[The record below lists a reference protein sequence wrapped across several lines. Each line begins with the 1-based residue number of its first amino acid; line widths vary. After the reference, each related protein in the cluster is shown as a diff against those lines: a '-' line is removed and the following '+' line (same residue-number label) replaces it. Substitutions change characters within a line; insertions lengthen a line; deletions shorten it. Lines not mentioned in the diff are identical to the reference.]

1 MSHQQG
7 GSKNPN
13 AMSDLNE
20 YLSNEDRNS
29 QERNDRD
36 DFDVEMQEYTPQP
49 FKRPTASYIPEYI
62 GTSNQ
67 FPIQEVVPN
76 TNIPIHQLMENHSAA
91 QSPNRPSSP
100 VNNSNMN
107 NLSGDMS
114 TAAATSVNVN
124 TTSNTDHLRARDH
137 TTVSANVLNLGH
149 LYKNNYGNNNDDG
162 DHISVQEGVTNDS
175 ESKQYGTRRDR
186 ATSFISRL
194 AGGGDDGSP
203 NDPNPGN
210 ASVPIIVKPKTLYQ
224 NPQTPTVLPST
235 YHPINRWSLV
245 KSGVLKEFLAEFMGT
260 MVMIIFGFAVVIQ
273 VLSGGKAQQDSYLA
287 AMDAL
292 SQSDL
297 SAGEKMAFEN
307 LTKLVSSVSAGTFDD
322 IALGWAAAVVMGY
335 FCAGGSAISGGH
347 LNPIITLAN
356 FVYRG
361 FPAKKIPF
369 YFFGQLFG
377 AYVGGL
383 IAYGYY
389 KKVISET
396 FPDHFN
402 SETVVSM
409 FCVVPKPYLSSARQ
423 FVSEFLCGAMLVAC
437 TFALTDPYTSLSGDV
452 FPLMLF
458 LLIFMCNSGLGYQT
472 GTAMNMARDLGP
484 RMALY
489 TVGFSRKLL
498 WTSHHHFFW
507 VPICAPFIGALTGGL
522 VYDIFI
528 YQGHESPVNWP
539 FSLYKE
545 TFQRWWFKR
554 PGWQRRNKARRMSD
568 LSEISY
574 AEDEDLD
581 NTYTGTRFPRVTKT
595 KSYHSSHNTDEKKVQ
610 FKSVQRDKP
619 HNQNMAAV
627 LDDESSL
634 ETASLGDSYIEQYS
648 SKNSN

>member
-1 MSHQQG
+1 MEEV
-7 GSKNPN
+7 N
-13 AMSDLNE
+13 A
-20 YLSNEDRNS
+20 YLSNEERE
-29 QERNDRD
+29 ERNQNHVRE
-36 DFDVEMQEYTPQP
+36 DFDVEMQDYTPQP
-49 FKRPTASYIPEYI
+49 FTRPTASYIPEYI

-76 TNIPIHQLMENHSAA
+76 SNIPIQQLIGSNNNSAA
-91 QSPNRPSSP
+91 QSPARPSSP
-100 VNNSNMN
+100 VNMGQ
-107 NLSGDMS
+107 NLSGGMA
-114 TAAATSVNVN
+114 TATATSVNVHGAGHG
-124 TTSNTDHLRARDH
+124 DHHRGRDH
-137 TTVSANVLNLGH
+137 TTVSSNVLNLGS
-149 LYKNNYGNNNDDG
+149 LYKNQASSATDNGE
-162 DHISVQEGVTNDS
+162 DHISVRENAGHDGEV
-175 ESKQYGTRRDR
+175 YGHSRRER
-186 ATSFISRL
+186 AASFISRL
-194 AGGGDDGSP
+194 AGGDDIPPDGL
-203 NDPNPGN
+203 NPGN

-235 YHPINRWSLV
+235 YHPINRWSLI

-260 MVMIIFGFAVVIQ
+260 MVMLIFGSAVVVQ
-273 VLSGGKAQQDSYLA
+273 VLAGGKSQQDAYLA
-287 AMDAL
+287 AMDDLAA
-292 SQSDL
+292 SDL
-297 SAGEKMAFEN
+297 SAGEKKAFEN
-307 LTKLVSSVSAGTFDD
+307 LTKLVSSTSAGTFDD

-369 YFFGQLFG
+369 YVSGQLLG

-389 KKVISET
+389 KKVITST
-396 FPDHFN
+396 YDDHFN
-402 SETVVSM
+402 SEPVVSM

-423 FVSEFLCGAMLVAC
+423 FVSEYLCGAMLVAC

-472 GTAMNMARDLGP
+472 GTAMNLARDLGP
-484 RMALY
+484 RLALY

-498 WTSHHHFFW
+498 WESHHHFFW
-507 VPICAPFIGALTGGL
+507 VPMTAPFVGALTGGL

-545 TFQRWWFKR
+545 MFQRWWFKR
-554 PGWQRRNKARRMSD
+554 PGWQKRNKARRMSD

-581 NTYTGTRFPRVTKT
+581 NAGGNRFPRVTKI
-595 KSYHSSHNTDEKKVQ
+595 KSTHSDHTTDEKKVQ
-610 FKSVQRDKP
+610 FRSVQRDKP
-619 HNQNMAAV
+619 HTHGMPAV
-627 LDDESSL
+627 LGEESSL
-634 ETASLGDSYIEQYS
+634 ETASLGDSYIEQAS
-648 SKNSN
+648 DKHS